1 MKKFEELKK
10 EEYDKKYIRSAKFEF
25 IERILF
31 YLIPTAEQRTKWLKK
46 KNKFAYFGDHI
57 HYQPRKYPTDAKRL
71 KIHNNVAIAAGVEF
85 TLHDIIHFV
94 YNGEEG
100 KKVFEEYRGC
110 IEIFENVFIG
120 AGTRILPNVRI
131 GANSI
136 IAAGSLITKD
146 VPENSIVGGVPAKVI
161 GKYEDLKNKRKEYNQ
176 KVKGIKR
183 EELDKILWKDF
194 YRERKKEE

>member
-1 MKKFEELKK
+1 M
-10 EEYDKKYIRSAKFEF
+10 
-25 IERILF
+25 
-31 YLIPTAEQRTKWLKK
+31 
-46 KNKFAYFGDHI
+46 
-57 HYQPRKYPTDAKRL
+57 
-71 KIHNNVAIAAGVEF
+71 
-85 TLHDIIHFV
+85 
-94 YNGEEG
+94 
-100 KKVFEEYRGC
+100 
-110 IEIFENVFIG
+110 
-120 AGTRILPNVRI
+120 PNVRI